1 MRFDGRCSRTQE
13 FPYTEVKVSGM
24 KLSMAHKAGRRDE
37 HTEANDILSILVGFW
52 VNPFPNSLI
61 VEVLRN

>member
-1 MRFDGRCSRTQE
+1 
-13 FPYTEVKVSGM
+13 M